1 MHSDL
6 RQRFQGLA
14 RAGIMMVMPVL
25 LMTIFSITGHVL
37 ANEQSQEDNATGVER
52 ELLAATP
59 ALAEIIPLATQLSGR
74 LVILEKKV
82 KNVLDGA
89 ALEKNYAG
97 IEVELNNYIDKLKQL
112 KDLNSNKLR
121 KLVKLKKQIQ
131 QQSEFLEENSKPLSK
146 AISQLQTWRKEWLG
160 EKKSWNEWQDSLL
173 KEGELDQLKPTF
185 LKTSSEI
192 DRALN
197 LIRTQLESVLRIQ
210 ARAGNIQREID
221 VITAEVESLITQSS
235 SMYDESSP
243 MLSSSY
249 IAHFGG
255 GQIWHAVI
263 NGLDE
268 LSLPDGRFFA
278 QQGWLI
284 ILQFGIFLVV
294 TITIYRKRQTL
305 NDLEQWKFLATR
317 PFSAG
322 LFFGTIAM
330 LLVYE
335 YTGAPGGWKLINTGI
350 AGISFARI
358 SGRIIKDSW
367 KRHFVYGLVIILI
380 VTNLLNILR
389 FPLPLYRLYILLAA
403 LACFIFCLRWAKE
416 NVRHNGHVLYTWL
429 LRMGSLFFAFI
440 VFAEIWGKHALALYL
455 FVSFIKSIAA
465 VVIFTLLNYMFR
477 GVLEH
482 QLNNFTLLRKTS
494 QTEVIIRWGTLIIG
508 VGIWIFLLPAILMIW
523 GAYDNLEGA
532 MEGFYAIGFNL
543 GSQRFNLGMLIA
555 AACVVYGSFILSWV
569 LREVLM
575 EEVLI
580 RRKVEKGVRL
590 SMGTLIHYVLIFVGF
605 LLALWVIGFKFTNL
619 TIVLSA
625 LGVGIGFGLQG
636 VVNNFVSG
644 LILLFEQPVRVGDTI
659 EIGIGGTWAE
669 IKKIG
674 LRSTIVRTVDQADV
688 IIPNADLISNQVTN
702 WTLSNRVARL
712 HILVGVAY
720 GSDIHL
726 VIETLLACARENSN
740 VAETPSPQALFLNF
754 GDSSLDFE
762 LLAWVSDAEYRLTT
776 KSELHQEID
785 RRFREN
791 GIVIPFPQRDVHLDG
806 GQPLEARLG
815 SDKPATDKNQS
826 SKTLQGEP
834 KD

>member
-1 MHSDL
+1 MNSDL
-6 RQRFQGLA
+6 RRRFQRLV
-14 RAGIMMVMPVL
+14 RAGIVMTMPVL
-25 LMTIFSITGHVL
+25 LITLFSITGHVL
-37 ANEQSQEDNATGVER
+37 ASEQPQEDNASKVEQ

-59 ALAEIIPLATQLSGR
+59 TLAEIIPLATQISGR

-89 ALEKNYAG
+89 AFEKNYAE
-97 IEVELNNYIDKLKQL
+97 IEVELNNYTDKLKQL

-121 KLVKLKKQIQ
+121 KLVKLKQQIQ
-131 QQSEFLEENSKPLSK
+131 QQNELLEKNSEPLSK
-146 AISQLQTWRKEWLG
+146 AISQFQTWRKEWLG
-160 EKKSWNEWQDSLL
+160 EKKRWDKWQDSFL
-173 KEGELDQLKPTF
+173 KEEALDQLKLTF

-197 LIRTQLESVLRIQ
+197 LIRPQLESVLRVQ
-210 ARAGNIQREID
+210 ARAGNLQRKID
-221 VITAEVESLITQSS
+221 VITAEVESLTAQSYS
-235 SMYDESSP
+235 LYDESSP
-243 MLSSSY
+243 MFSSSY
-249 IAHFGG
+249 IAQFGG
-255 GQIWHAVI
+255 GKIWHTMI
-263 NGLDE
+263 KGLDE
-268 LSLPDGRFFA
+268 LSLPDSRFFA

-294 TITIYRKRQTL
+294 IITVYRKRQSL
-305 NDLEQWKFLATR
+305 KDSEQWQFLATR

-322 LFFGTIAM
+322 LFLGAIATIF
-330 LLVYE
+330 VYE
-335 YTGAPGGWKLINTGI
+335 YTGAPGEWKLINTGI
-350 AGISFARI
+350 IGISFARI
-358 SGRIIKDSW
+358 SGSIIKDSW
-367 KRHFVYGLVIILI
+367 KRHFVYGLVILLI
-380 VTNLLNILR
+380 ATNLLNIIR

-403 LACFIFCLRWAKE
+403 LACFFFCLRWAKE
-416 NVRHNGHVLYTWL
+416 NARHNGQTHYVRL

-440 VFAEIWGKHALALYL
+440 VFAEIGGKHALGLYL

-465 VVIFTLLNYMFR
+465 VFVFTLLNYMLHS
-477 GVLEH
+477 VLEQ
-482 QLNNFTLLRKTS
+482 QLSNSTLLRTTS
-494 QTEVIIRWGTLIIG
+494 QTKVIIRGGTRIIG
-508 VGIWIFLLPAILMIW
+508 IGIWIFLLPAVLMIW
-523 GAYDNLEGA
+523 GAYDNLKGA
-532 MEGFYAIGFNL
+532 TEGFYAIGFNM

-555 AACVVYGSFILSWV
+555 AASVVYGSFILSWV

-590 SMGTLIHYVLIFVGF
+590 SMGTLIHYVLIFIGF
-605 LLALWVIGFKFTNL
+605 LLALWALGFKFTNL

-712 HILVGVAY
+712 HLSVGVAY

-740 VAETPSPQALFLNF
+740 VAETPAPQALFLNF

-762 LLAWVSDAEYRLTT
+762 LLAWISDAGYRLTT

-806 GQPLEARLG
+806 VQPLEAGLL

-826 SKTLQGEP
+826 SNTLQGEP